1 MQKGWLLLEDLM
13 MHLRFRNQV
22 MTLEEYLN
30 FSKKI
35 LIELGDFHE
44 VFQNVFSRTG
54 DDGHWSKGFKGDYEN
69 FEEIIFNQGIGDD
82 EIAYENPDPN
92 NQELTLKS
100 KSFVD
105 FINSYSN
112 VANDSNDQFVIRIIA
127 GSSMENSQGIL
138 SIKFPRNNRDVFYR
152 YDFIKN
158 LMERVIETVNP
169 VYAVVTYDKFIAEVE
184 REDNDF
190 WIGWMT
196 YLASLDLEDY
206 LNDVHE
212 KKVYKNGTWF
222 SISCEIP
229 CRDDKPLIA
238 KAVSIRD
245 CLGKDG
251 LLNYKTYL

>member
-1 MQKGWLLLEDLM
+1 M
-13 MHLRFRNQV
+13 MHVRFRNQV

-35 LIELGDFHE
+35 LIELGDFNE
-44 VFQNVFSRTG
+44 VFQNIFSRAG
-54 DDGHWSKGFKGDYEN
+54 DDKHRNVGFKGDYEN

-82 EIAYENPDPN
+82 EIAYENSDPN
-92 NQELTLKS
+92 NKELTMKS

-112 VANDSNDQFVIRIIA
+112 VAIDSNDQFVIRIIA

-138 SIKFPRNNRDVFYR
+138 SIKFPRNNKDVFCG

-158 LMERVIETVNP
+158 LMERIIEIVNP
-169 VYAVVTYDKFIAEVE
+169 VYAVVTYDQFIDEVE
-184 REDNDF
+184 KEEDDF

-196 YLASLDLEDY
+196 YLASLDIEDY
-206 LNDVHE
+206 LDNVHE
-212 KKVYKNGTWF
+212 KKVYENGTWF
-222 SISCEIP
+222 SISYEIP
-229 CRDDKPLIA
+229 CIEDKALIN
-238 KAVSIRD
+238 KAISIRE
-245 CLGKDG
+245 CLEKDG